1 MVWIF
6 IFVKEKFLHFLESS
20 QAVHDIP
27 LIKPVKS
34 EWYRYSIWIENS
46 NSNEGFEWDLC
57 PPCFPKLALK
67 PQPIIDVTMVVVDE
81 AQGHH
86 NHKSKYDFNPSSSH
100 GGGSSFKNR
109 LLHRYT
115 TTYTDT
121 YLLCTVW
128 LIMGRC
134 HFWKRTFMN
143 QHEEI
148 FLKS

>member
-1 MVWIF
+1 M
-6 IFVKEKFLHFLESS
+6 
-20 QAVHDIP
+20 P

-100 GGGSSFKNR
+100 GGGWWMADDDEFGDIRSMTPTGPHAR
-109 LLHRYT
+109 GEP
-115 TTYTDT
+115 
-121 YLLCTVW
+121 V
-128 LIMGRC
+128 
-134 HFWKRTFMN
+134 
-143 QHEEI
+143 HEQPTHTEI
-148 FLKS
+148 PL